1 MDNINFNNILKTE
14 NIQKVFGVFT
24 EFAEKNT
31 SALNH
36 KVNFGFSNP
45 QMANTKVL

>member
-36 KVNFGFSNP
+36 KVNFGFNNP